1 MEATM
6 YALVDGNNFYVSCER
21 VFRPDLEGRPVVVL
35 SNNDGCAIARSNEA
49 KALGIAMGAPWF
61 QIKHLEET
69 AGLIALS
76 ANFTLY
82 GDMSDRMVSLV
93 AGLGHRQ
100 EIYSIDESF
109 VDLSGMESLTG
120 SADRGTDRNIDRS
133 DASGLI
139 RRAHLIRS
147 RVLRWVG
154 IPTCIGIAP
163 TKTLA
168 KLANHIAKSA
178 ERKPGSYPA
187 EHAHVCHLGQ
197 VMQHNPAAWHDL
209 LRATPVNEIWG
220 VGPRITKQLNA
231 QGIHTALDLQRMDPD
246 TVRSRWSVM
255 LERTV
260 RELQGISCIELDH
273 APANKQQIAS
283 TRSFGRAVTTLED
296 LIEAVSEFTAR
307 AAEKLRGQHQ
317 KAGQVLTFIRTS
329 PFRKQDAQISRS
341 RVQPLPRPTA
351 DTRLLTQ
358 AAIHNLK
365 AIYQP
370 GFNYAKAGVMLL
382 ELGDEAVEQGELDL
396 GSPTQIEAQTQMQM
410 HQNHPIFM
418 ATDAKADRSRLMA
431 ALDGVNGRYGKGTV
445 KLASA
450 GLQNRTTAGR
460 WRMKQERW
468 TPRYTTEWAEM
479 AVAKG

>member
-1 MEATM
+1 
-6 YALVDGNNFYVSCER
+6 
-21 VFRPDLEGRPVVVL
+21 
-35 SNNDGCAIARSNEA
+35 
-49 KALGIAMGAPWF
+49 MGAPWF
-61 QIKHLEET
+61 QIRHLEEE

-82 GDMSDRMVSLV
+82 GDMSDRMMSLV

-109 VDLSGMESLTG
+109 VDLSGMDSLTG
-120 SADRGTDRNIDRS
+120 AAD
-133 DASGLI
+133 GLI

-187 EHAHVCHLGQ
+187 EHAQVCHLGE
-197 VMQHNPAAWHDL
+197 VMQHHPTAWHAL
-209 LRATPVNEIWG
+209 LQATPVNEIWG

-231 QGIHTALDLQRMDPD
+231 QGIHSALDLQRMDPD

-296 LIEAVSEFTAR
+296 LTEAVSEFTAR

-317 KAGQVLTFIRTS
+317 KAAQVLTFIRTS

-341 RVQPLPRPTA
+341 KVQPLPRPTS

-382 ELGDEAVEQGELDL
+382 ELGEEAMEQGELDFGATEQTL
-396 GSPTQIEAQTQMQM
+396 TQTRMQ
-410 HQNHPIFM
+410 QDNPLFM
-418 ATDAKADRSRLMA
+418 ATDLKADRSRLMA

-450 GLQNRTTAGR
+450 GVQNRTATSQ
-460 WRMKQERW
+460 WRMRQERR
-468 TPRYTTEWAEM
+468 TPRYTTEWNEM
-479 AVAKG
+479 CVVKG